1 MSFQMSFLLTGLV
14 QYGDETELVDVYVGS
29 SLADVH
35 AQLVAPFGLDPNE
48 CTIQVFES
56 KIFNEYINLSKIS
69 LITNMDSGRF
79 RIMLKKVDLLRT
91 QNTPTRSHTSQI
103 LSNRENASPLHLNH
117 SQTSSSHLDSL
128 QGNLSLSYKDHLDQ
142 MSFDDENDSPQ
153 MQSFD
158 SVESPT
164 ICQRESKGKRDL
176 DKLRDLPSLIS
187 SNMLPSFPIRIK
199 SAISTGLLNSVIQEV
214 VNMMAHHLVKFNVS
228 SKIHYAQIRIAFVKE
243 YSMNEF
249 RDNRDLDLLMQKL
262 SRRIRDL
269 RSHTKKETY
278 RRRPLLDWD
287 SNRFSEC
294 VSQVDPSTTNEIG
307 IADSTQ
313 RKEFIKTL
321 NDAFNNNEMMKGTTT
336 QIIVD
341 SFRLRRS
348 YLQLGQTM
356 EQILN
361 EMRFTQHIIFIKLEF
376 ELVTK
381 ISLLVATQRIRKF
394 LDNIISYEMYGQLRE
409 EHFLDEVGTID
420 LIPLLKN
427 DNLYPLLYSCSH
439 HNQTYFYL
447 TYAKQI
453 LMDFDTQTDVT
464 YALAILLATYYVF
477 DIKYPRHNKP
487 ILEVLDYIALHESV
501 TDTRMKTS
509 LLKRLTISAQSVIT
523 EYEKKLLA

>member
-1 MSFQMSFLLTGLV
+1 
-14 QYGDETELVDVYVGS
+14 
-29 SLADVH
+29 
-35 AQLVAPFGLDPNE
+35 
-48 CTIQVFES
+48 
-56 KIFNEYINLSKIS
+56 
-69 LITNMDSGRF
+69 
-79 RIMLKKVDLLRT
+79 
-91 QNTPTRSHTSQI
+91 
-103 LSNRENASPLHLNH
+103 
-117 SQTSSSHLDSL
+117 
-128 QGNLSLSYKDHLDQ
+128 

-409 EHFLDEVGTID
+409 EHVCTIN
-420 LIPLLKN
+420 IM
-427 DNLYPLLYSCSH
+427 
-439 HNQTYFYL
+439 T
-447 TYAKQI
+447 
-453 LMDFDTQTDVT
+453 VT
-464 YALAILLATYYVF
+464 LLANEIFSHIPVC
-477 DIKYPRHNKP
+477 I
-487 ILEVLDYIALHESV
+487 
-501 TDTRMKTS
+501 
-509 LLKRLTISAQSVIT
+509 
-523 EYEKKLLA
+523 